1 MAASQLSTTVDSAM
15 RVLMVTPCFLPEVGG
30 VERHVQEVA
39 SRLAASGCE
48 ITVLTT
54 DRSRRLP
61 PRETRDGFEILRVR
75 AWPKQSDLHLAPA
88 LGRGIAQDR
97 WDVVHVQSYHTF
109 VAPHAMWT
117 ATRRGLPF
125 VLTFH
130 GGGHSSRT
138 RHLLRRTQRAALRP
152 LLARARRLVAVA
164 EFEVDLYGHELGLP
178 RDRFVV
184 IPNGTDLPK
193 PVTPPPADDGI
204 LIASVGRLERYKG
217 HHRAIAALPYLLQHE
232 PGARLWIAGSGPYE
246 RRLRRLAE
254 RCGVADRVDIRAVP
268 GEDREKM
275 AAALS
280 RVSLVVLLSEFETH
294 PIAALEA
301 RALGLPLVV
310 ADTSGL
316 RALAARGEARAVP
329 LKAPPGEV
337 AAAMLGQ
344 LRDPIAASAPQV
356 FTWDDCASELR
367 TLYRTVAE
375 EAECAS

>member
-1 MAASQLSTTVDSAM
+1 M

-39 SRLAASGCE
+39 RRLGASGCE

-61 PRETRDGFEILRVR
+61 PRETLDGFEVRRVR
-75 AWPKQSDLHLAPA
+75 AWPKQSDLHLSPA
-88 LGRGIAQDR
+88 LGRRIAEDR
-97 WDVVHVQSYHTF
+97 WDVVHVQSYHTL
-109 VAPHAMWT
+109 VAPHAMWA

-138 RHLLRRTQRAALRP
+138 RQLLRGTQRAALRP
-152 LLARARRLVAVA
+152 LLSRARRLVAVA
-164 EFEVDLYGHELGLP
+164 EFEVDLYGDELGLP

-184 IPNGTDLPK
+184 IPNGADLPK
-193 PVTPPPADDGI
+193 PVTLPLADDGI

-217 HHRAIAALPYLLQHE
+217 HQRAIAALPHLLQHE

-246 RRLRRLAE
+246 GRLRRVAE
-254 RCGVADRVDIRAVP
+254 RCGVADRVEIRAVP
-268 GEDREKM
+268 AGNREQM
-275 AAALS
+275 AAALA

-301 RALGLPLVV
+301 RALDLPLVV

-316 RALAARGEARAVP
+316 HELAARGEAYAVP
-329 LKAPPGEV
+329 LSASPREV
-337 AAAMLGQ
+337 AAAMLRQ
-344 LRDPIAASAPQV
+344 LRDPIAASAPHL
-356 FTWDDCASELR
+356 FTWDDCASELQ
-367 TLYRTVAE
+367 TLYRTVVQ
-375 EAECAS
+375 EAACAS